1 MPTKPGHPFR
11 LRPSTSSLKSK
22 MDWKAVSG
30 IAIACALAGL
40 LSGLVL
46 GARGCESQSITK
58 LLQDNA
64 ELKADVSRY
73 RFLAK
78 QSEKERAIHAERR
91 HTAERAVKRLEEKQ
105 AASATKIKDLRNRVA
120 LAGRKRDERNELID
134 ALTVAIGEK
143 DEQINWLNAALDA
156 SKEETLSMYS
166 AEQALNKALVAS
178 EERADKLEAHVMK
191 DRKKKIAIGVGSGL
205 GGIVLA
211 FGATYAATRVQ

>member
-1 MPTKPGHPFR
+1 V
-11 LRPSTSSLKSK
+11 
-22 MDWKAVSG
+22 DWRGIVG
-30 IAIACALAGL
+30 IAVACALAGL

-46 GARGCESQSITK
+46 GARGCESQSVTK

-64 ELKADVSRY
+64 ELKADVTRY

-78 QSEKERAIHAERR
+78 QSEKQRAIHAERR
-91 HTAERAVKRLEEKQ
+91 HAAERAYERIKAKQ
-105 AASATKIKDLRNRVA
+105 AASAKTIKDLRTKVIR
-120 LAGRKRDERNELID
+120 AGRKRDERNDLID

-143 DEQINWLNAALDA
+143 DEQINWLKAALDA

-191 DRKKKIAIGVGSGL
+191 DRKKKIAIGIGSGL
-205 GGIVLA
+205 GGVGVMALGVW
-211 FGATYAATRVQ
+211 GAGKL